1 MEGWTLAASHVNGF
15 AAHKPPNDV
24 KSGHF
29 RMEARY
35 LRIVNPSPKALFM
48 KPILTE
54 RLSLTSL
61 KARDAAFLLALINT
75 PSWIK
80 YIGDR
85 QVHSLMAAK
94 AYLKKGSMQHEKD
107 HGFGMRKMT
116 LTATGQPI
124 GICGI
129 VRREG
134 LPLPDLG
141 FALLPE
147 HEGHGYAFEAARS
160 VLAVDA
166 HIWNITEVS
175 AITTLENDRSIALL
189 HRLGFI
195 QEGDIQLPDQK
206 EVLAYFHMSLLT

>member
-1 MEGWTLAASHVNGF
+1 
-15 AAHKPPNDV
+15 
-24 KSGHF
+24 
-29 RMEARY
+29 
-35 LRIVNPSPKALFM
+35 M

-54 RLSLTSL
+54 RLTLSSLTV
-61 KARDAAFLLALINT
+61 RDAAFLLTLINS
-75 PSWIK
+75 PSWIRH
-80 YIGDR
+80 IGDR
-85 QVHSLMAAK
+85 QVHTVKAAET
-94 AYLKKGSMQHEKD
+94 YLRKGSMQHEKD

-129 VRREG
+129 VRRDG

-141 FALLPE
+141 FALLPG

-166 HIWNITEVS
+166 HIWNITEIS
-175 AITTLENDRSIALL
+175 AITTLENNRSIALL

-195 QEGDIQLPDQK
+195 QDGNVQLPDQE
-206 EVLAYFHMSLLT
+206 EVLIYFRLALLT

>member
-1 MEGWTLAASHVNGF
+1 
-15 AAHKPPNDV
+15 
-24 KSGHF
+24 
-29 RMEARY
+29 
-35 LRIVNPSPKALFM
+35 M

-61 KARDAAFLLALINT
+61 TVRDAAFLLALINS
-75 PSWIK
+75 PSWIR

-85 QVHSLMAAK
+85 QVHTLKAAE
-94 AYLKKGSMQHEKD
+94 AYLRKGSMQHEKD
-107 HGFGMRKMT
+107 HGFGMRKMS

-134 LPLPDLG
+134 LPMPDLG

-166 HIWNITEVS
+166 HLWNITEVS
-175 AITTLENDRSIALL
+175 AITTLENNRSIALL

-195 QEGDIQLPDQK
+195 QNGEVQLPGEE
-206 EVLAYFHMSLLT
+206 EVLHYFTLDLKT